1 MRFHD
6 YTIVHGRIE
15 SQRVHESTQLVRA
28 AVAVFRTLLDH
39 GPYGNYVIP
48 GWDDYR
54 LAWTRERS
62 NAVATFF
69 YRQIPI
75 TTNLLLSGHD
85 REAERSAISVLA
97 ALEAT
102 IEAAL
107 PGAAAEHGLG
117 FDLALIRARP
127 AICTIIL
134 ASSLLAV
141 GADLPYAMGI
151 IADMETCLAA
161 AFFAAL
167 AEPGRTEP

>member
-39 GPYGNYVIP
+39 GPGNYVIP

-75 TTNLLLSGHD
+75 TSNLLLSGHD
-85 REAERSAISVLA
+85 RDAEPSAISALA
-97 ALEAT
+97 GLEAT

-107 PGAAAEHGLG
+107 PGATAGSGLG

-127 AICTIIL
+127 ALCTIIL

-141 GADLPYAMGI
+141 GADLPHAMGI

-161 AFFAAL
+161 AFF
-167 AEPGRTEP
+167 EGVVQPE